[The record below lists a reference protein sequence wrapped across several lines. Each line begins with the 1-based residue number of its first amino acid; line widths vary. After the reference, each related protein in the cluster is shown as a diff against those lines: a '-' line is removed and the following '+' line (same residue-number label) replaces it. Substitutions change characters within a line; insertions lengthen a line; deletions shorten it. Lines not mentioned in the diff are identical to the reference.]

1 MKFFS
6 FTGLVTLILTK
17 IRAQLPLYNAVGEI
31 DHIDECLVPYDFA
44 WTKETA
50 ITDDDFYHLY
60 VDLPYGA
67 RFFAIFDCCHSA
79 GMTRDGM
86 RKIRGITP
94 PDDIRHRMLEWDARQ
109 QIWRERE
116 SP

>member
-1 MKFFS
+1 
-6 FTGLVTLILTK
+6 
-17 IRAQLPLYNAVGEI
+17 
-31 DHIDECLVPYDFA
+31 VPYDFA